1 MSIVRRYEPPRSNCS
16 LKMHRDWQY
25 RLITSCLFK
34 MPFYFFR
41 LLGDP
46 CLNFDKSKYN
56 CHTPKILKAL
66 VKYHN
71 KSKYNCHT
79 LEIFKALVK
88 YHTESFQNFS
98 MTAKI
103 TARLL
108 RSALPTLQPPTEL
121 QELDAYRS
129 IGPRFPKTTTSQ
141 PPNSPRS
148 TCATCSIQGGVAIGF
163 GFFQKMVSF
172 VV

>member
-1 MSIVRRYEPPRSNCS
+1 MSNLVSFQIFIP
-16 LKMHRDWQY
+16 KK
-25 RLITSCLFK
+25 T
-34 MPFYFFR
+34 FYFFR

-108 RSALPTLQPPTEL
+108 RSSLPTLQPPTEL

-148 TCATCSIQGGVAIGF
+148 TCATCSLQRRGCNWVWI
-163 GFFQKMVSF
+163 
-172 VV
+172 